1 MNIPQWISE
10 TTLILIMFT
19 LYKIQKGKIRERV
32 RKLRKG
38 SEKIMAEKLAQAGE
52 GNRHPGLEVKR
63 LPRKMT
69 PRRSTPRHI
78 IIKMV
83 RVRTKRE
90 L

>member
-1 MNIPQWISE
+1 
-10 TTLILIMFT
+10 
-19 LYKIQKGKIRERV
+19 
-32 RKLRKG
+32 
-38 SEKIMAEKLAQAGE
+38 MAEKLAQAGE
-52 GNRHPGLEVKR
+52 GNRHSGLEVKR